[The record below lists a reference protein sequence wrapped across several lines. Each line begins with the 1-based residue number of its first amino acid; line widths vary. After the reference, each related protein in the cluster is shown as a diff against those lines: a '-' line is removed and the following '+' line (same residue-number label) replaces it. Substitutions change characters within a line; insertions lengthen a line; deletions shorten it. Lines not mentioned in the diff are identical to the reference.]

1 MNSDLGVAILA
12 TLTMGSVAI
21 YWFFQ
26 AVKARKKSVIFQ
38 EHWDLSDKL
47 WEMFK
52 DDAPYEELR
61 EFMPICR
68 YSDERIR
75 RHYPQILNMAN
86 LEERLARL
94 LIDELEETG
103 Q

>member
-1 MNSDLGVAILA
+1 ML
-12 TLTMGSVAI
+12 TLCVIIQSTQIDTIKEKNKTFLSV
-21 YWFFQ
+21 
-26 AVKARKKSVIFQ
+26 KLIFQ